1 MKFIFQDCF
10 DDRRVFPADKQK
22 RALESM
28 MLKGTLKGASH
39 ISGFKR
45 LLSIG
50 KLIALKLKA

>member
-1 MKFIFQDCF
+1 
-10 DDRRVFPADKQK
+10 
-22 RALESM
+22 